1 MAIKA
6 LMVDF
11 YGTLVRE
18 EDGVIKDVCRELAD
32 SSPQIL
38 SLADTA
44 RALWQACHDRYLNW
58 YGGQYR
64 PVAELEAD
72 ALREGA
78 EQFQCRADVADLTGQ
93 LAAANRAPEAY
104 ADGRLFCASLP
115 LPVCLLSNG
124 DRPIMEKIVTYTQLN
139 LPEMV
144 FSGDVRSCKPRR
156 EIFEEAVPAGGQG
169 RRGALHWRL
178 PDLRR
183 GPGRGAGHQHR
194 VGQSGTAALGRRHP
208 ARHGGLRP
216 GGNPPLDPIIP
227 EIPMRGE
234 RDVL

>member
-38 SLADTA
+38 FLADTA

-72 ALREGA
+72 ALREVA

-124 DRPIMEKIVTYTQLN
+124 DRPVMEKIVTYTQLN

-156 EIFEEAVPAGGQG
+156 EIFEEALSRLGVKAEEALYIGDSLTYDVAPA
-169 RRGALHWRL
+169 
-178 PDLRR
+178 
-183 GPGRGAGHQHR
+183 
-194 VGQSGTAALGRRHP
+194 AALGINTVWVNRGRR
-208 ARHGGLRP
+208 
-216 GGNPPLDPIIP
+216 PLSGDIQPDMVVSDLA
-227 EIPMRGE
+227 EIR
-234 RDVL
+234 RLIR

>member
-72 ALREGA
+72 ALREVA
-78 EQFQCRADVADLTGQ
+78 VPFQCRADVDDLTGHMP
-93 LAAANRAPEAY
+93 AAKRTPVAY

-156 EIFEEAVPAGGQG
+156 EIFEEALSRLGVKAEEALYIGDSLTYDVAPA
-169 RRGALHWRL
+169 
-178 PDLRR
+178 
-183 GPGRGAGHQHR
+183 
-194 VGQSGTAALGRRHP
+194 AALGINTVWVNRGRR
-208 ARHGGLRP
+208 
-216 GGNPPLDPIIP
+216 PLAGDIQPDMVVSDLA
-227 EIPMRGE
+227 EIR
-234 RDVL
+234 RLIR

>member
-72 ALREGA
+72 AQREVA

-156 EIFEEAVPAGGQG
+156 EIFEEALSRLGVKAEEALYIGDSLTYDVAPA
-169 RRGALHWRL
+169 
-178 PDLRR
+178 
-183 GPGRGAGHQHR
+183 
-194 VGQSGTAALGRRHP
+194 AALGINTVWVNRGRR
-208 ARHGGLRP
+208 
-216 GGNPPLDPIIP
+216 PLAGDIQPDMVVSDLA
-227 EIPMRGE
+227 EIR
-234 RDVL
+234 RLIR